1 MPRDG
6 RDCAP
11 VSRLQVNGES
21 YDVAT
26 HPSAALLWALRDEVG
41 CSSVKYGCGREQ
53 CGACRVLIDGAPAY
67 SCTVTIADAADC
79 DITTLES
86 LVATGAASPVVDAM
100 ASIDAGQCGYCLPGI
115 VLTLTALGAANPAPT
130 RADVV
135 RALDPPLCRCG
146 SPGRHL
152 AAATAALEAR
162 DG

>member
-1 MPRDG
+1 MPRDR

-11 VSRLQVNGES
+11 VARLQVNGKPHEI
-21 YDVAT
+21 AT
-26 HPSAALLWALRDEVG
+26 HPSAALLWALHDEVG
-41 CSSVKYGCGREQ
+41 CSSVKYGCGSEQ

-67 SCTVTIADAADC
+67 SCTVTIADAAGR

-86 LVATGAASPVVDAM
+86 LVETGAASRIVDAM

-115 VLTLTALGAANPAPT
+115 VLTLTALGAANPSPI

-135 RALDPPLCRCG
+135 RALDPHLCRCG
-146 SPGRHL
+146 SHGRIL
-152 AAATAALEAR
+152 AAACEALEAR